1 MAGVTHNRNSPFSPF
16 PVNSV
21 TEILP
26 SPYEGEE
33 ENGGRFSDKARLVQS
48 ALLKS
53 DAGSAVTTCDGR
65 IFRWHG
71 VEPYTRKDGQRIM
84 LLVWRGTCAACG
96 KPFTVKTP
104 QRLEGTKAFTRKHCD
119 AHKQTGARNG

>member
-33 ENGGRFSDKARLVQS
+33 DAGERFPDKVQGMKSARP
-48 ALLKS
+48 KS
-53 DAGSAVTTCDGR
+53 DAGVAVTACDGR
-65 IFRWHG
+65 TFGWYG
-71 VEPYTRKDGQRIM
+71 VDPYTRKDGSKTT
-84 LLVWRGTCAACG
+84 LLLWRGACAVCG
-96 KPFTVKTP
+96 EPFTVKTP
-104 QRLEGTKAFTRKHCD
+104 QQPSSSKAFARKHCD